1 MPMHRITE
9 ILAAHAG
16 TGTTFEQMSPG
27 KRAYEQFF
35 VDDLNNMPGN
45 ENEKDGYNC
54 KICKNKAYIVKLD
67 ERPDGTFS
75 KLYADCKCAETR
87 RSIMRMKR
95 SGLGDIIKDKTF
107 DKFED
112 DEPWRQH
119 LKSMAMAYATNPD
132 GWFFLGGQSG
142 AGKSHLCTAIC
153 REFLLKGKQVI
164 YMLWLDD
171 VAKLKGVAN
180 DPEQR
185 EPMINRFKH
194 AEVLYIDD
202 LFKTSK
208 DKDKDAKAQRPS
220 DADVRTAF
228 EILNYRYCN
237 PKLLT
242 IISTEY
248 TGDELLNIDEAT
260 GGRILEKSGKNG
272 ISMAE
277 DRSRNYRLR
286 QAVTI

>member
-1 MPMHRITE
+1 MAMQRIKE
-9 ILAAHAG
+9 IVAAHAG
-16 TGTTFEQMSPG
+16 TGTTFEKMSPG
-27 KRAYEQFF
+27 ERAYEQFF
-35 VDDLNNMPGN
+35 VDDLNNQIGK

-54 KICKNKAYIVKLD
+54 KICKNKGYIVKLA
-67 ERPDGTFS
+67 EQPDGTYS
-75 KLYADCKCAETR
+75 QLYADCKCAETR

-95 SGLGDIIKDKTF
+95 SGLGDIIRDKTF
-107 DKFED
+107 DKFKD
-112 DEPWRQH
+112 DEPWKQQ
-119 LKSMAMAYATNPD
+119 LKSIAMAYAKNPE

-153 REFLLKGKQVI
+153 REFLLNGKKVV

-171 VAKLKGVAN
+171 VATLKGVAN

-185 EPMINRFKH
+185 EPMINRFKQ
-194 AEVLYIDD
+194 ADVLYIDD

-208 DKDKDAKAQRPS
+208 DKETKAQRPS
-220 DADVRTAF
+220 PADIRTAF

-248 TGDELLNIDEAT
+248 TGDELIDIDEAT
-260 GGRILEKSGKNG
+260 AGRILEKSGKNG

-277 DRSRNYRLR
+277 DRSRNYRLK
-286 QAVTI
+286 QVVTI